1 MLNKNK
7 KRKVYFIQFLKSYVC
22 FLRASNL
29 NINLYV
35 KHSVLDN
42 GVICLPLVTFCF
54 CQDGG
59 HSGGVHC
66 VQWHPQDS
74 LLYSGSDDTN
84 IIEWDLQTG
93 KTRRSVSRLLVEI
106 QYVCFLFFLILYYGV
121 ECRASRCGKETLS
134 PELTKSKHLCYNE
147 RHYFKNLNGILLE
160 LLREITHVKQELQ
173 AVAQSQMGQI
183 GDLELITI

>member
-106 QYVCFLFFLILYYGV
+106 QYGFCFVNSLLWCRMQSLQMWERDV
-121 ECRASRCGKETLS
+121 EPRT
-134 PELTKSKHLCYNE
+134 
-147 RHYFKNLNGILLE
+147 
-160 LLREITHVKQELQ
+160 
-173 AVAQSQMGQI
+173 
-183 GDLELITI
+183 D